1 MSAAESDSA
10 LSESSQRLTNATN
23 MSNSNHSP
31 VQTSVPESR
40 EADLLTVAVQDFG
53 PIGQATVN
61 LRPLTIFVGR
71 SNTGKTYFSKLIY
84 AIHKTLSGFPQIP
97 LVGGHHNPFGFIDSA
112 DSLMSEF
119 KDSQQTENRHQKV
132 KNIILKSLETSLL
145 DGKEKILDEVGRCF
159 GTTNILTTR
168 RSHSTK
174 KNFKIEISRKGDLIE
189 IWKLCI
195 GFKKRAASVDLRFNP
210 NAIENNESLYK
221 DLVSTIENQVDLTLS
236 NSDDRFLDFIYFEFE
251 DFIRK
256 LAYPDSEEHQ
266 NSYFLPAN
274 RGGILESHKFVADVW
289 LSQIP
294 NLGLKHLPA
303 LQPLPKVSVDFIR
316 TMLMIEGR
324 TQGHLRRQMSNGPRP
339 LEGVAKFIEDE
350 LIGGKLKASTSTEIA
365 YPVFEYVPSNAKRSL
380 KLDAASSMVSELAPI
395 IVIARSHLEPYD
407 LLIIEEPEA
416 HLYPGALPLIA
427 KCLARLVRSKVRV
440 LITTHSDWLL
450 KSLRNL
456 ILEGDLV
463 ELGLSSQNRSNDS
476 YLLRSEVGAWEFS
489 ASSEFD
495 GTKVKEITFD
505 EFDGIEP
512 SEIERISDSLYNE
525 SVTIRN
531 KKNADYKRSD

>member
-1 MSAAESDSA
+1 MPYN
-10 LSESSQRLTNATN
+10 NATP
-23 MSNSNHSP
+23 SP
-31 VQTSVPESR
+31 PSVPLAKN
-40 EADLLTVAVQDFG
+40 ADLLTVSVQDFG
-53 PIGQATVN
+53 PIAQATVN

-84 AIHKTLSGFPQIP
+84 AIHNTFSGFPQIP
-97 LVGGHHNPFGFIDSA
+97 FIGRHYVPFGFIEPT
-112 DSLMSEF
+112 DSLLSAFTDRQQIGNKHKEVENFISSLF
-119 KDSQQTENRHQKV
+119 KDNMPNSNDQ
-132 KNIILKSLETSLL
+132 
-145 DGKEKILDEVGRCF
+145 ILDEIKRCF
-159 GTTNILTTR
+159 GTKNISTTR
-168 RSHSTK
+168 RSRSMK
-174 KNFKIEISRKGDLIE
+174 KNFKIEASRQGDLME
-189 IWKLCI
+189 IWNLCI
-195 GFKKRAASVDLRFNP
+195 GFKKKTVSVESNFNP
-210 NAIENNESLYK
+210 NAIDFSESLY
-221 DLVSTIENQVDLTLS
+221 EDLTSIIEKQIDLKS
-236 NSDDRFLDFIYFEFE
+236 LNSEDRFLDSISEFGNFIL
-251 DFIRK
+251 K
-256 LAYPDSEEHQ
+256 LVYPDSESYQ

-303 LQPLPKVSVDFIR
+303 LQPLQKVSVDFIR
-316 TMLMIEGR
+316 TMLMIESGSQSFSR
-324 TQGHLRRQMSNGPRP
+324 KPMSSEPRP
-339 LEGVAKFIEDE
+339 LESVAKFIEDE
-350 LIGGKLKASTSTEIA
+350 LIDGKLQANTSTEVA

-463 ELGLSSQNRSNDS
+463 ELGLSNQNRYNDS

-495 GTKVKEITFD
+495 GTEVSEITFD

-531 KKNADYKRSD
+531 KKNADHKRSD

>member
-1 MSAAESDSA
+1 
-10 LSESSQRLTNATN
+10 
-23 MSNSNHSP
+23 MSNNYVPPSP
-31 VQTSVPESR
+31 PSAPSAKN
-40 EADLLTVAVQDFG
+40 ADLMTVSVQDFG
-53 PIGQATVN
+53 PIAQATVN

-84 AIHKTLSGFPQIP
+84 AIHKTFSGLPQIP
-97 LVGGHHNPFGFIDSA
+97 FIRRHHFPFNFTEPTDPLISA
-112 DSLMSEF
+112 L
-119 KDSQQTENRHQKV
+119 KDYQQTENRHQEIRNLIFDSINRSLPKT
-132 KNIILKSLETSLL
+132 NDQILEEI
-145 DGKEKILDEVGRCF
+145 GQCF

-168 RSHSTK
+168 RSNSVR
-174 KNFKIEISRKGDLIE
+174 KNFKIKISCRGLSTETWNISIGSQRKNVSAE
-189 IWKLCI
+189 
-195 GFKKRAASVDLRFNP
+195 SRFNP
-210 NAIENNESLYK
+210 SAIEFFESPYEEFI
-221 DLVSTIENQVDLTLS
+221 STIEQQVDLASS
-236 NSDDRFLDFIYFEFE
+236 NSEESFLEYVSLEFSN
-251 DFIRK
+251 FLLK
-256 LAYPDSEEHQ
+256 LAYPDSGGYES
-266 NSYFLPAN
+266 SYFLPAN

-294 NLGLKHLPA
+294 TLGLKHLPA

-324 TQGHLRRQMSNGPRP
+324 SQLFLRRPKSSGSRP
-339 LEGVAKFIEDE
+339 LESVAKFIEDE
-350 LIGGKLKASTSTEIA
+350 LIGGELKTNTSTEIA
-365 YPVFEYVPSNAKRSL
+365 YPVFEYVPSNAKRPL

-395 IVIARSHLEPYD
+395 IVIARSYLKPYD

-427 KCLARLVRSKVRV
+427 KCLAKLVRSNVRV

-456 ILEGDLV
+456 ILEGDLI
-463 ELGLSSQNRSNDS
+463 ELGLSDQDTSNDN
-476 YLLRSEVGAWEFS
+476 YLLRSEVGAWEFF

>member
-1 MSAAESDSA
+1 
-10 LSESSQRLTNATN
+10 
-23 MSNSNHSP
+23 
-31 VQTSVPESR
+31 
-40 EADLLTVAVQDFG
+40 
-53 PIGQATVN
+53 
-61 LRPLTIFVGR
+61 
-71 SNTGKTYFSKLIY
+71 
-84 AIHKTLSGFPQIP
+84 
-97 LVGGHHNPFGFIDSA
+97 
-112 DSLMSEF
+112 
-119 KDSQQTENRHQKV
+119 
-132 KNIILKSLETSLL
+132 
-145 DGKEKILDEVGRCF
+145 
-159 GTTNILTTR
+159 
-168 RSHSTK
+168 
-174 KNFKIEISRKGDLIE
+174 
-189 IWKLCI
+189 
-195 GFKKRAASVDLRFNP
+195 
-210 NAIENNESLYK
+210 
-221 DLVSTIENQVDLTLS
+221 
-236 NSDDRFLDFIYFEFE
+236 
-251 DFIRK
+251 
-256 LAYPDSEEHQ
+256 
-266 NSYFLPAN
+266 
-274 RGGILESHKFVADVW
+274 
-289 LSQIP
+289 
-294 NLGLKHLPA
+294 
-303 LQPLPKVSVDFIR
+303 
-316 TMLMIEGR
+316 
-324 TQGHLRRQMSNGPRP
+324 
-339 LEGVAKFIEDE
+339 
-350 LIGGKLKASTSTEIA
+350 
-365 YPVFEYVPSNAKRSL
+365 
-380 KLDAASSMVSELAPI
+380 MVSELAPI

>member
-1 MSAAESDSA
+1 M
-10 LSESSQRLTNATN
+10 
-23 MSNSNHSP
+23 
-31 VQTSVPESR
+31 
-40 EADLLTVAVQDFG
+40 
-53 PIGQATVN
+53 N

-84 AIHKTLSGFPQIP
+84 AIHKAFSGFPQIP
-97 LVGGHHNPFGFIDSA
+97 FVQSQYIPFNFIEPKDYMISVFKDFQQTKKIHTGIRDLIFDIYK
-112 DSLMSEF
+112 DSLLINY
-119 KDSQQTENRHQKV
+119 DQ
-132 KNIILKSLETSLL
+132 ILKE
-145 DGKEKILDEVGRCF
+145 IARCF
-159 GTTNILTTR
+159 GTTNILTIR
-168 RSHSTK
+168 RSRSTK
-174 KNFKIEISRKGDLIE
+174 RNFKIEASYRGTAMEIWSLSIGSKKKTASVNSSFNPDALEFSDSLYEDLI
-189 IWKLCI
+189 
-195 GFKKRAASVDLRFNP
+195 
-210 NAIENNESLYK
+210 
-221 DLVSTIENQVDLTLS
+221 STTEKQADLTSS
-236 NSDDRFLDFIYFEFE
+236 NSEDGFLDYISLKFENFVA
-251 DFIRK
+251 K
-256 LAYPDSEEHQ
+256 LAYPDSGDHQ
-266 NSYFLPAN
+266 DSYFLPAN

-303 LQPLPKVSVDFIR
+303 PQPLPKVSVDFIR

-324 TQGHLRRQMSNGPRP
+324 SQKFLRRPISSGSRP
-339 LEGVAKFIEDE
+339 LEGIAKFIEDE
-350 LIGGKLKASTSTEIA
+350 LIDGKLQANTSTEIA
-365 YPVFEYVPSNAKRSL
+365 YPVFEYMPSDAKKSL

-395 IVIARSHLEPYD
+395 IVIARFHLKPYD

-416 HLYPGALPLIA
+416 HLHPGALPLIA

-456 ILEGDLV
+456 ILEGDLI
-463 ELGLSSQNRSNDS
+463 ELKLSDQNASNDN

-489 ASSEFD
+489 TDSELD
-495 GTKVKEITFD
+495 GTRVSEIAFD
-505 EFDGIEP
+505 EFDGVEP